1 MFSVV
6 IVCLLTV
13 EGSFVTI
20 THNVMALT
28 LQTLQPRPPSR
39 LDISLYRDPP
49 TPDPLWTWHFTVQRT
64 LHLLVS
70 SGGHHWKPVS
80 TSGPPKQHWHLVAI
94 EAGTVGP
101 RWRYASYW
109 NVFFCFIIILHQE
122 NNVFDMMAMF
132 CGVFRFSQLKGRHI
146 LLFFLY
152 HRHLFSNLIYSL
164 IYC

>member
-1 MFSVV
+1 MTVLKQHDVTPSKYHQSKVERIDGHTDITLQLQFDGYIFTFRQKSCGKVMFSVV

-28 LQTLQPRPPSR
+28 LQTPQSRPPSR
-39 LDISLYRDPP
+39 LGISLYRDPP
-49 TPDPLWTWHFTVQRT
+49 NPGPLMDMA
-64 LHLLVS
+64 LHCTAN
-70 SGGHHWKPVS
+70 P
-80 TSGPPKQHWHLVAI
+80 
-94 EAGTVGP
+94 
-101 RWRYASYW
+101 AS
-109 NVFFCFIIILHQE
+109 I
-122 NNVFDMMAMF
+122 FDMMAMF